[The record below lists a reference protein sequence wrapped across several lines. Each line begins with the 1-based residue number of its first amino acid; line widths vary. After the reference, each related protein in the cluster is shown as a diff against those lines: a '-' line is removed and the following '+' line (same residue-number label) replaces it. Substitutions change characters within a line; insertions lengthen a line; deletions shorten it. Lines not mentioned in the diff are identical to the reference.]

1 MKHLLL
7 FFLSC
12 CFLRT
17 GKTQVDHVGSFNR
30 HVFEMWKGEAVRIGP
45 FSVKGSPYLFGE
57 AFDGSVHYKGGN
69 NFYKA
74 RILYDVYHQKAGVE
88 LQSMIYEAAEPVD
101 SFTITLP
108 QQFGGKKLF
117 FKSNS
122 FYAEDKKGFYNIV
135 EEGDKVSLLKM
146 YKSKLIADPNNNM
159 DTKSKVFE
167 QYAEYYLFKKVDKT
181 LHSVKLRKKDFL
193 NEFGDENFST
203 QYLVNN
209 TVDFTREEDIAKMM
223 NAYNQ
228 SK

>member
-7 FFLSC
+7 LFLSC
-12 CFLRT
+12 CFL
-17 GKTQVDHVGSFNR
+17 KTSKAQVDPVGSFNR
-30 HVFEMWKGEAVRIGP
+30 HVFEAWQGEAIRIGP

-57 AFDGSVHYKGGN
+57 AFDGSISYQGGKVLN
-69 NFYKA
+69 QA
-74 RILYDVYHQKAGVE
+74 MILYDVYHQKAGVE

-108 QQFGGKKLF
+108 QRFGGKKLL
-117 FKSNS
+117 FKSNAY
-122 FYAEDKKGFYNIV
+122 YAGNKKGFYNV
-135 EEGDKVSLLKM
+135 LEEGDRVSLLKM
-146 YKSKLIADPNNNM
+146 YQSKLVADPTNNM
-159 DTKSKVFE
+159 DTKLKVFE

-193 NEFGDENFST
+193 QEFGSEKFST
-203 QYLVNN
+203 QYLENN
-209 TVDFTREEDIAKMM
+209 TIDFTREEDVAKMV

>member
-7 FFLSC
+7 LFLSC
-12 CFLRT
+12 CFLKT
-17 GKTQVDHVGSFNR
+17 GKTQVDPVGSFNR
-30 HVFEMWKGEAVRIGP
+30 HVFEAWKGEAIRIGP

-57 AFDGSVHYKGGN
+57 AFDGSISYRGGKGLN
-69 NFYKA
+69 HAK
-74 RILYDVYHQKAGVE
+74 ILYDVYHQKAGVE
-88 LQSMIYEAAEPVD
+88 LQSMIYEAAQPVD

-108 QQFGGKKLF
+108 QQFGGKKSL

-122 FYAEDKKGFYNIV
+122 FYSGDKKGFYNV
-135 EEGDKVSLLKM
+135 LEEGDNVSFLKM
-146 YKSKLIADPNNNM
+146 YKSKLVADPNNNM

-167 QYAEYYLFKKVDKT
+167 QYVEYYLYKKND
-181 LHSVKLRKKDFL
+181 LIPHSVKLRKKDFL
-193 NEFGDENFST
+193 KEFGDENFST

-209 TVDFTREEDIAKMM
+209 TLDFTREEDVAKMM